1 MALKRILAVL
11 GLILLVGIVSSARVN
26 ARAAA
31 LPAGFT
37 RELMA
42 QGLIHP
48 TAFAFTADGILVAQQ
63 GGVIQ
68 VVQND
73 GSLRAQP
80 YATLNVSTEIE
91 RGLVGLALHPKYP
104 TKPYVY
110 VYYTTGPGAL
120 NYSGTPVN
128 RVSRFR
134 TVNGFGTNE
143 EILLDNIPS
152 PTAAHNGGD
161 LQFGADGKLY
171 ISVGDGNVD
180 SGMQAQVRQNLS
192 GKILR
197 LNPDGTIPA
206 DNPFVNKRK
215 ARHEIYAYGFRNPF
229 RMTLR
234 AKTQALF
241 VADVGWGEWEEVS
254 VLQAGGNYG
263 WNMFEGPCPINTHCD
278 PSQTD
283 FGGTIPPA
291 YYYDSSVSSPTSVI
305 GGVFAEGSRYPKPY
319 KGAYFFG
326 DLNGWVHVAKFDKQ
340 NRVRQVLDFDT
351 GVVPTQFRL
360 GADKNVW
367 VVDFAFGNLYRYVYT
382 AP

>member
-1 MALKRILAVL
+1 MMYKRYAAVFSLVLLLGIL
-11 GLILLVGIVSSARVN
+11 SSARVH
-26 ARAAA
+26 ARPMT

-37 RELMA
+37 REIKA
-42 QGLIHP
+42 QGLTAP
-48 TAFAFTADGILVAQQ
+48 TAFAFTSDGILVTEK
-63 GGVIQ
+63 GGVLQ

-80 YATLNVSTEIE
+80 YATLNVSTENE
-91 RGLVGLALHPKYP
+91 RGLVGIALHPKYT

-120 NYSGTPVN
+120 NYSGTPAN

-152 PTAAHNGGD
+152 PTGTHNGGD
-161 LQFGADGKLY
+161 VQFGLDGKLY
-171 ISVGDGNVD
+171 ITVGDGDVD

-197 LNPDGTIPA
+197 LNPDGTIPS
-206 DNPFVNKRK
+206 DNPFVRYRK
-215 ARHEIYAYGFRNPF
+215 ARQEIFAYGFRNPF
-229 RMTLR
+229 RMTAR
-234 AKTQALF
+234 AKTQSYF
-241 VADVGWGEWEEVS
+241 VGDVGWGEWEEVD
-254 VLQAGGNYG
+254 VLKAGGNFG
-263 WNMFEGPCPINTHCD
+263 WNMFEGPCPTNTHCD

-283 FGGTIPPA
+283 FGSTIPPT
-291 YYYDSSVSSPTSVI
+291 YYYDSSASSPTSVI
-305 GGVFAEGSRYPKPY
+305 GGVFAEGARYPKPY

-326 DLNGWVHVAKFDKQ
+326 DFNGWVHVIKFDRQ
-340 NRVRQVLDFDT
+340 NRFRRVLDFDV
-351 GVVPTQFRL
+351 GVVPVQFRM
-360 GADKNVW
+360 GPDQNVW
-367 VVDFAFGNLYRYVYT
+367 VLDFMGNLYRYAYT

>member
-11 GLILLVGIVSSARVN
+11 GLVLLVGIVSSARVN

-48 TAFAFTADGILVAQQ
+48 TAFAFTADGILVAQL

-120 NYSGTPVN
+120 NYGGTPVN

-134 TVNGFGTNE
+134 TVNGFRDERRNFARQY
-143 EILLDNIPS
+143 PV
-152 PTAAHNGGD
+152 AHRR
-161 LQFGADGKLY
+161 
-171 ISVGDGNVD
+171 
-180 SGMQAQVRQNLS
+180 AQWRRFAIWRGWQIIRLCWRRQC
-192 GKILR
+192 G
-197 LNPDGTIPA
+197 
-206 DNPFVNKRK
+206 
-215 ARHEIYAYGFRNPF
+215 
-229 RMTLR
+229 
-234 AKTQALF
+234 
-241 VADVGWGEWEEVS
+241 
-254 VLQAGGNYG
+254 
-263 WNMFEGPCPINTHCD
+263 
-278 PSQTD
+278 
-283 FGGTIPPA
+283 
-291 YYYDSSVSSPTSVI
+291 
-305 GGVFAEGSRYPKPY
+305 
-319 KGAYFFG
+319 FG
-326 DLNGWVHVAKFDKQ
+326 DAGAGAAKSI
-340 NRVRQVLDFDT
+340 R
-351 GVVPTQFRL
+351 
-360 GADKNVW
+360 
-367 VVDFAFGNLYRYVYT
+367 
-382 AP
+382 